1 MVNRFDPAT
10 GERKDQLPSDTS
22 LEVSKEQDTS
32 HAFLLRKNVDAYNRE
47 ENDGE
52 LEIISPDLW
61 DLLKKLL
68 SHYPY
73 HIFKGDPKP
82 IVSPYEPLIL
92 NWDRLEAATKDSSTD
107 GKGNQARSDL
117 KLVLDTISSGSS
129 GDLKL
134 DKYFKIRMPNVEQ
147 NMVTF
152 ESLWTIFSP
161 GALVYGKPFLGQDQI
176 FIVQDNLGTWPE
188 TGRKRS
194 KWTLQCLTYDW
205 DGNSFKRVAL
215 QLDIDNFEGS
225 KPITSLPFYP
235 LDYHQQPEV
244 LKQRLVE
251 RGAKFKRFC
260 TAKKGSQMFDYRGDV
275 VLGQKGFSGI
285 RGDDE
290 EVCRSDSSNDPILTH
305 KI

>member
-1 MVNRFDPAT
+1 MINRVDTTT

-22 LEVSKEQDTS
+22 LEVSKKQDTS
-32 HAFLLRKNVDAYNRE
+32 HAFLLRKNIDMYNE
-47 ENDGE
+47 KENDGE
-52 LEIISPDLW
+52 LEIIDPDLW
-61 DLLKKLL
+61 NLLKKLL

-73 HIFKGDPKP
+73 HIFKGEPKP
-82 IVSPYEPLIL
+82 IESPYEPLIL
-92 NWDRLEAATKDSSTD
+92 NWDGLEAATRDSATDEKDS
-107 GKGNQARSDL
+107 QARSDL
-117 KLVLDTISSGSS
+117 KLVLETISSGSS

-134 DKYFKIRMPNVEQ
+134 DKYFKIRLPNVEQ

-176 FIVQDNLGTWPE
+176 FIVQDYLATWPQ
-188 TGRKRS
+188 TRRKP
-194 KWTLQCLTYDW
+194 KWSLQCLTYDW
-205 DGNSFKRVAL
+205 DGRSFKRVAL

-235 LDYHQQPEV
+235 LHYHQQPEI

-260 TAKKGSQMFDYRGDV
+260 TAEKGSQMFDYRGDV
-275 VLGQKGFSGI
+275 VWGQKGFSGI

-290 EVCRSDSSNDPILTH
+290 DVCQPDSSNDPILTH
-305 KI
+305 NI